1 MSFQRFFGLCVLI
14 LFGMGAFHPPP
25 ARIPILFICDP
36 PERTTFI
43 SYCKVNLFLAIQSHS
58 PYNEQM
64 NTQSKGQT
72 FQNILRWSVPIAAI
86 LAFAAWM
93 YISPEG
99 ALGKLDAV
107 GYAVCH
113 RIDARSFHIGD
124 RQLPLCARCTG
135 EFYAAGIA
143 LMFQAFISRRRSKLP
158 SRGIIAVLVLFF
170 LAFGMDGS
178 NSYLYLLKQSSEGAL
193 SQIPNLYIPNN
204 ILRLFT
210 GSGMGIALAAVL
222 FPIVNQTLWREQD
235 ERPALEWK
243 PFGLLIALTLVINLL
258 VLADSPVVLYP
269 IAYISALG
277 TLSLLVIVFAI
288 LWIIIM
294 REDNTFTSTKQ
305 LILPFVSGLTLA
317 LLMILSID
325 LLRLQFTGTW
335 SGFPGLG

>member
-1 MSFQRFFGLCVLI
+1 
-14 LFGMGAFHPPP
+14 
-25 ARIPILFICDP
+25 
-36 PERTTFI
+36 
-43 SYCKVNLFLAIQSHS
+43 
-58 PYNEQM
+58 M
-64 NTQSKGQT
+64 NTNQT
-72 FQNILRWSVPIAAI
+72 SRFQTILKWFVPLAAV

-113 RIDARSFHIGD
+113 RIDARSFHIGE

-143 LMFQAFISRRRSKLP
+143 LVFQGFISRKRSKLP

-170 LAFGMDGS
+170 LAFGIDGS
-178 NSYLYLLKQSSEGAL
+178 NSYLYLLKQSTPGAL
-193 SQIPNLYIPNN
+193 DQIPNLYVPNN

-210 GSGMGIALAAVL
+210 GSGMGIALAVVL
-222 FPIVNQTLWREQD
+222 YPIVNQTLWRNID
-235 ERPALEWK
+235 DRPALEWK
-243 PFGLLIALTLVINLL
+243 SFSILIGLTILLNLL
-258 VLADSPVVLYP
+258 VLADNPIMLYP
-269 IAYISALG
+269 IAYISSLG

-288 LWIIIM
+288 LWIMIM
-294 REDNTFTSTKQ
+294 KQDNTFERPKQ
-305 LILPFVSGLTLA
+305 LWLPVLAGLTLA

-325 LLRLQFTGTW
+325 LFRLQLTGTW

>member
-1 MSFQRFFGLCVLI
+1 MN
-14 LFGMGAFHPPP
+14 GM
-25 ARIPILFICDP
+25 
-36 PERTTFI
+36 
-43 SYCKVNLFLAIQSHS
+43 K
-58 PYNEQM
+58 
-64 NTQSKGQT
+64 TQPTSQA
-72 FQNILRWSVPIAAI
+72 FQNILRWIVPAAAV

-113 RIDARSFHIGD
+113 RIDARSFHIGG

-135 EFYAAGIA
+135 EFFAAGIA
-143 LMFQAFISRRRSKLP
+143 LIFQIFISGKRSKLP
-158 SRGIIAVLVLFF
+158 SRGIIAVLVIFF
-170 LAFGMDGS
+170 LAFGIDGS
-178 NSYLYLLKQSSEGAL
+178 NSYLYLLKQTSPGAL

-210 GSGMGIALAAVL
+210 GSGMGIALAAIL

-235 ERPALEWK
+235 DRPALEWK
-243 PFGLLIALTLVINLL
+243 SFGILVGSTIVINLL
-258 VLADSPVVLYP
+258 ILTNSPIVLYP

-288 LWIIIM
+288 LWMMIM
-294 REDNTFTSTKQ
+294 RQDNTFDHPRQ
-305 LILPFVSGLTLA
+305 LWLPLLAGLTLA

-325 LLRLQFTGTW
+325 LFRLQLTGTW
-335 SGFPGLG
+335 SGFPGIKG